1 MITLWKNNKLYTG
14 LFVIVCIVLVILV
27 ILYIKWTKSPE
38 QFQDLPVSEMHMQYA
53 PFIFAGY
60 HEIYDYIISSTLI
73 KHVNNQIQLTSKP
86 VDNMSTTD
94 VIAFASIPRIYVY
107 ISQNMPDKVN
117 LVFTKLKKSNNLI
130 QLYNKQITGRELPD
144 ADINKSVDVGSADA
158 LNSTG
163 EQTRNSIT
171 DEQYDT
177 VMKLVKKYSF
187 NSVSLDFDSYLPD
200 IRLYIQYMLST
211 NPGFMYNIVL
221 TDAELEK
228 LGTTRENVTPP
239 NAGISMT
246 LNQGIAKFIT
256 GSGTN
261 TSTNEALFT
270 TLLNNKE
277 VIPVID
283 DTVRETLMKE
293 STQSME
299 RSIQAYLFKNK
310 IMATNIGM
318 DRLALFKMSII
329 NPYQTN
335 IFYILKDSL
344 ASGTQDELSNKE
356 LESKFSKMF
365 TPDLSPEKLA
375 KYAAM
380 YKASNSNSEKQKTN
394 NSMIINPDLEC
405 FVLINKFQLLRVVL
419 KRKESELNL

>member
-1 MITLWKNNKLYTG
+1 MITQWKHNKLYIG

-27 ILYIKWTKSPE
+27 IIYIKWNNSHE
-38 QFQDLPVSEMHMQYA
+38 QFQDLPVSDGQYQ

-73 KHVNNQIQLTSKP
+73 KHVNNQKVLTSNTPDKEIHQIP
-86 VDNMSTTD
+86 D

-107 ISQNMPDKVN
+107 ISQNMPDKVH
-117 LVFTKLKKSNNLI
+117 LVFTKLKKSANLI
-130 QLYNKQITGRELPD
+130 KLYNKQITGRELPD
-144 ADINKSVDVGSADA
+144 ADINKSVDVGSADE

-177 VMKLVKKYSF
+177 VSKLVKKYSF
-187 NSVSLDFDSYLPD
+187 NSVALDFDSYLPD

-256 GSGTN
+256 GSGKMDSDTTN

-283 DTVRETLMKE
+283 DAVRETLMKE

-310 IMATNIGM
+310 LMSTNISM
-318 DRLALFKMSII
+318 DRIALFKMSIV

-335 IFYILKDSL
+335 IFYLLKDSSIL
-344 ASGTQDELSNKE
+344 GSAQDELSNKE

-365 TPDLSPEKLA
+365 TPDLSPKKLA
-375 KYAAM
+375 RYAAM
-380 YKASNSNSEKQKTN
+380 YKTDPKQK
-394 NSMIINPDLEC
+394 INYIPDLEC
-405 FVLINKFQLLRVVL
+405 FVLVNKFQLLRVVL
-419 KRKESELNL
+419 KRKESELNM